1 MTGRKTNAELPDAEV
16 RRLQELRLN
25 EDTRALRARVLALRD
40 RDWPLRA
47 IGDAVGVSRMSVQ
60 VWETRS
66 RNDDV
71 IVQLSEALD
80 DVPALPMDARGSGV
94 TFKKMKPDVPV
105 DKRDEL
111 AEAAQLAKTVRRW
124 TADNAPERRA
134 SDKLDEMLI
143 EYVERR
149 KVTPMQVARHAGVTR
164 RAVVARLERIHE
176 REKTSA

>member
-1 MTGRKTNAELPDAEV
+1 
-16 RRLQELRLN
+16 
-25 EDTRALRARVLALRD
+25 
-40 RDWPLRA
+40 
-47 IGDAVGVSRMSVQ
+47 
-60 VWETRS
+60 
-66 RNDDV
+66 
-71 IVQLSEALD
+71 
-80 DVPALPMDARGSGV
+80 MDARGSGV

-124 TADNAPERRA
+124 TADNSPERRA